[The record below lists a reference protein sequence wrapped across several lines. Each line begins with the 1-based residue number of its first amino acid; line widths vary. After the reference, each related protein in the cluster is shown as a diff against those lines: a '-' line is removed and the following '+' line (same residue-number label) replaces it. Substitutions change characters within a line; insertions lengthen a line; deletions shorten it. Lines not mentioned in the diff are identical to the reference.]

1 MTITVFI
8 IFCDLSDF
16 VTIWSL
22 LVPWLLQNPISPLK
36 KLRHEERF
44 VTGNVILRG
53 ARGLLV
59 VVVPGVGT
67 SENAAECTVTGTVEL
82 IESEFLSRNITMN
95 DEIRT
100 RSRR

>member
-1 MTITVFI
+1 MGREKNI
-8 IFCDLSDF
+8 
-16 VTIWSL
+16 
-22 LVPWLLQNPISPLK
+22 
-36 KLRHEERF
+36 
-44 VTGNVILRG
+44 TGNVIRRG

-59 VVVPGVGT
+59 VVVLCVGT
-67 SENAAECTVTGTVEL
+67 NEKAAECTVTGTVEL